1 MIERSIEQM
10 PVTLPERYRA
20 RRVLGIGGMAIVYL
34 ADDAV
39 SGQPVAVKVL
49 KPTIASAVTT
59 ERFLQEIRL
68 VGHLRH
74 PNIVPLLDEG
84 VIDGIPYFVMPWID
98 GHSLRSLLDQER
110 QLSIAQTQRIVSAL
124 ADALAVAHADG
135 IVHRDVKPENVLL
148 TDDGVFL
155 ADFGIARAIT
165 AAATERITESGIA
178 IGTPGYMS
186 PEQGSG
192 DREVDARTDVYALGC
207 VVFEMLAGEPPYTGP
222 SIQAIIAKQ
231 ALLPVPSLTVV
242 RDSIS
247 EALDMVVQKA
257 LAKLPSDRF
266 QTAAEFGLAYASA
279 SAIPAGRDTPRR
291 GPRQRRHVRTTRVLV
306 GLCALAAVSFAL
318 TRILTP
324 PPLPILSPADSTSY
338 AIFPLSG
345 TVAGAR
351 TPPLA
356 DLRLRDAL
364 RRWNGITI
372 VDDGPL
378 REAMGSRTP
387 TSLTS
392 VAAATIARRMRA
404 GRYLRGELATAGAGR
419 VLRLRL
425 YDGVNRDSLLREA
438 SASIGALAEPEDS
451 TLTLL
456 LDSLLLRDAGRRDL
470 HVHGTRSLPAR
481 QALSRARQ
489 ALDRWELSSADSAFA
504 EAARYDKAYVQA
516 QLGTALVRLWG
527 GIESSRW
534 RIAAAQALGGS
545 TRLDAREREMAR
557 AVQAQS
563 RDALDEA
570 CPIWRAL
577 TRRDSLDV
585 LAWYG
590 SAQCQTADDIVIA
603 DASSPSRW
611 RFRSSYH
618 RALRDYERAF
628 RLQPSMLAAFGA
640 DAHTELGRLFKTGA
654 SQLRRG
660 RAAPP
665 SVERFTSRMEWR
677 GDSLLFLPYA
687 LGTAQMAS
695 SFRARNVAA
704 VNDAVRNQRA
714 LVRAIASSWVAAFPD
729 DPAALQSL
737 ALALAAQG
745 DRAALDTL
753 ARAIAVART
762 PRDRRRVSAAA
773 IALPLAFAVRD
784 GDTTQ
789 LRSLRSLADSALAS
803 YRRGGTADPVL
814 GASLAALTGRTEIA
828 ARLANEPQ
836 VANNLS
842 VPDAIRDVVP
852 SYLVRAAM
860 GGPADS
866 LRASEARAMES
877 IIRNVPP
884 TQQVQMRREFISRGA
899 SMAFPLYRSPLLSR
913 LAEDGDVLVVMEQ
926 QLLRG
931 DTAAVRRGL
940 TRISGV
946 RREILPE
953 HLAVDA
959 LAPEA
964 FLLWSLGDAAGVAA
978 WIGPT
983 LDALPKMQPAL
994 FSSPLRAASLVPML
1008 LLRARAAARLG
1019 DLAGARRWA
1028 LPVVILW
1035 SGADPYLQPLV
1046 EEARRFAR

>member
-39 SGQPVAVKVL
+39 SGQQVAVKVL

-68 VGHLRH
+68 IGHLRH

-98 GHSLRSLLDQER
+98 GRSLRSLLDQER
-110 QLSIAQTQRIVSAL
+110 QLTIPMTRRIVAAL
-124 ADALAVAHADG
+124 ADALDAAHADG

-165 AAATERITESGIA
+165 NAATERITESGIA

-192 DREVDARTDVYALGC
+192 DRTVDARTDVYALGC

-231 ALLPVPSLTVV
+231 ALLPVPSLAVV

-247 EALDMVVQKA
+247 EALDEVVQKA

-266 QTAAEFGLAYASA
+266 QTAAEFGLAYLSV
-279 SAIPAGRDTPRR
+279 SAIPAGRDTPKRSAI
-291 GPRQRRHVRTTRVLV
+291 QRRRARLTGAIASLCAVAAISVFAVRT
-306 GLCALAAVSFAL
+306 GLWPGPNPF
-318 TRILTP
+318 
-324 PPLPILSPADSTSY
+324 PADSTKY
-338 AIFPLSG
+338 AVFPLSG

-364 RRWNGITI
+364 RRWDGITI

-378 REAMGSRTP
+378 REAVGSTTP
-387 TSLTS
+387 TSLNS
-392 VAAATIARRMRA
+392 VDAAKVARRMRA
-404 GRYLRGELATAGAGR
+404 GRYLRGEVATAGAGR

-425 YDGVNRDSLLREA
+425 YDGVNRDSLLGEA
-438 SASIGALAEPEDS
+438 SASIGALAEPGDS

-481 QALSRARQ
+481 QALSRAWQ

-504 EAARYDKAYVQA
+504 EAAGYDKAYVQA
-516 QLGTALVRLWG
+516 QLGTALVRLWR

-534 RIAAAQALGGS
+534 RIAAGQALSGS

-557 AVQAQS
+557 AVGAQS
-563 RDALDEA
+563 RNALDEA
-570 CPIWRAL
+570 CPIWRGL

-590 SAQCQTADDIVIA
+590 AAQCQTADDIVIA
-603 DASSPSRW
+603 DASSPSKW

-618 RALRDYERAF
+618 QALRDYERAF

-640 DAHTELGRLFKTGA
+640 DAHTELGRLFKTGT

-677 GDSLLFLPYA
+677 GDSLLFVPYP
-687 LGTAQMAS
+687 LGTERTTAT
-695 SFRARNVAA
+695 FKVRNVAA
-704 VNDAVRNQRA
+704 LNDAVRNQRA
-714 LVRAIASSWVAAFPD
+714 LVRAIASSWVSAFPD

-737 ALALAAQG
+737 ALALAAEG
-745 DRAALDTL
+745 DRSALDTL
-753 ARAIAVART
+753 AHAIAVART

-784 GDTTQ
+784 GDTTR
-789 LRSLRSLADSALAS
+789 LRSLRALADSTLAS
-803 YRRGGTADPVL
+803 YRPGGAGDPVL
-814 GASLAALTGRTEIA
+814 SASLAALTGRTELA
-828 ARLANEPQ
+828 ARLATEPQ
-836 VANNLS
+836 VAGNLS

-852 SYLVRAAM
+852 SYLMRAAM

-877 IIRNVPP
+877 IRNMSP
-884 TQQVQMRREFISRGA
+884 TQQEQMRREFISRGA
-899 SMAFPLYRSPLLSR
+899 SMAFPLYRSPLLPR
-913 LAEDGDVLVVMEQ
+913 LAEDGDVLIVVEQ
-926 QLLRG
+926 QLVRG
-931 DTAAVRRGL
+931 DTAAVRSGL
-940 TRISGV
+940 ARIRDV
-946 RREILPE
+946 RRQILPE
-953 HLAVDA
+953 HLALDA

-964 FLLWSLGDAAGVAA
+964 FLAWSLGDAAGVVA